1 MNTRLSS
8 IGFKGETAQL
18 FEWID
23 HAYRHLTERHATAAG
38 DYAVWKSGTG
48 IEWWTQLESDSLRFI
63 DFQTHFA
70 GKSSMAIRIVSA
82 FQRPELGSM
91 TGAFH
96 AWVNP
101 SDDGDSPG
109 DFPIVF
115 DAPDFYRHDLAGLPI
130 ECRVQLAAFPVSLD
144 VFENEAVYEESQRE
158 RETKLASQALIPAGL
173 FHVEEGK
180 SPRSEA
186 IFSGRVLEAYTR
198 TNPVTNIEFISA
210 VIETYGGTI
219 DLITEINPETDRIK
233 TGAIVLVEAVMTGA
247 IDASPLA
254 WA

>member
-1 MNTRLSS
+1 
-8 IGFKGETAQL
+8 
-18 FEWID
+18 
-23 HAYRHLTERHATAAG
+23 
-38 DYAVWKSGTG
+38 
-48 IEWWTQLESDSLRFI
+48 
-63 DFQTHFA
+63 
-70 GKSSMAIRIVSA
+70 
-82 FQRPELGSM
+82 M